1 VAPRKPARNKP
12 LQARSRATVTA
23 ILDAMTQVLDREGEA
38 AATTTRVAELAGV
51 SIGTLYQYFSDRDA
65 LLDALQDREFERTM
79 ELMERVLATNDERS
93 PRETAQEVVAGLL
106 GMYAA
111 APGLHRA
118 LALDGLRVTPTE
130 RVRAFDMRVVSV
142 VRNFLA
148 VSGWPVRRKNLD
160 AAAFVIFQSVRATM
174 LARMLEAP
182 PGLDD
187 RTVTDEVTDL
197 VLRYLIESP
206 DQAVTIKAPAA
217 GARSPARPRARLA
230 GRPRTARGTR
240 RPAT

>member
-1 VAPRKPARNKP
+1 
-12 LQARSRATVTA
+12 
-23 ILDAMTQVLDREGEA
+23 MTRVLDQEGEA

-93 PRETAQEVVAGLL
+93 PRETAQEVVEGLL
-106 GMYAA
+106 ALYAA

-142 VRNFLA
+142 VRHFLA
-148 VSGWPVRRKNLD
+148 VSGWPVRRRNLD
-160 AAAFVIFQSVRATM
+160 AAAFVVFQSVRATM
-174 LARMLEAP
+174 LARMLESP

-187 RTVTDEVTDL
+187 RTVTEEVTDL
-197 VLRYLIESP
+197 VLRYLIDSP
-206 DQAVTIKAPAA
+206 DQTVSIKG
-217 GARSPARPRARLA
+217 GASRRRP
-230 GRPRTARGTR
+230 GRETR
-240 RPAT
+240 RGESRSRRADR

>member
-1 VAPRKPARNKP
+1 
-12 LQARSRATVTA
+12 
-23 ILDAMTQVLDREGEA
+23 MTRILDREGEA

-65 LLDALQDREFERTM
+65 LLDALQDRECERTM

-93 PRETAQEVVAGLL
+93 PRETAQEVVEGLL
-106 GMYAA
+106 GLYAA

-187 RTVTDEVTDL
+187 RTITDEVTDL
-197 VLRYLIESP
+197 VLRYLVDSP
-206 DQAVTIKAPAA
+206 DQTVAIEE
-217 GARSPARPRARLA
+217 RALGHRAKRDSERRRRA
-230 GRPRTARGTR
+230 GRAPGRN
-240 RPAT
+240 

>member
-1 VAPRKPARNKP
+1 MALRKPARNKP
-12 LQARSRATVTA
+12 LQARSRATVTG
-23 ILDAMTQVLDREGEA
+23 ILDAMTRILDEEGEA

-51 SIGTLYQYFSDRDA
+51 SVGTLYQYFSDRDA

-79 ELMERVLATNDERS
+79 ERVLAPNDQRS
-93 PRETAQEVVAGLL
+93 QRETAQEVVEGLL
-106 GMYAA
+106 GLYAA

-142 VRNFLA
+142 VRSFLA
-148 VSGWPVRRKNLD
+148 VSGWPVRRPNLD

-174 LARMLEAP
+174 LARMLESP

-187 RTVTDEVTDL
+187 RTVTEELTDL

-206 DQAVTIKAPAA
+206 DDAVEK
-217 GARSPARPRARLA
+217 PR
-230 GRPRTARGTR
+230 G
-240 RPAT
+240 

>member
-1 VAPRKPARNKP
+1 MAQRKTARNKP
-12 LQARSRATVTA
+12 LQARSRATVMA
-23 ILDAMTQVLDREGEA
+23 ILDAMVRVLDREGEA
-38 AATTTRVAELAGV
+38 AATTTRVAEVAGV

-65 LLDALQDREFERTM
+65 MLDALQDREFERTM
-79 ELMERVLATNDERS
+79 ELMERVLASNGKRS
-93 PRETAQEVVAGLL
+93 PRETAQEVVEGLL
-106 GMYAA
+106 GLYAA

-142 VRNFLA
+142 VRSFLA

-187 RTVTDEVTDL
+187 RTITEEVTDL
-197 VLRYLIESP
+197 VVRYLIDGP
-206 DQAVTIKAPAA
+206 D
-217 GARSPARPRARLA
+217 RALTPKRV
-230 GRPRTARGTR
+230 R
-240 RPAT
+240 RRVS

>member
-1 VAPRKPARNKP
+1 M
-12 LQARSRATVTA
+12 A
-23 ILDAMTQVLDREGEA
+23 ILDAMVRVLDREGEA
-38 AATTTRVAELAGV
+38 AATTTRVAEVAGV

-65 LLDALQDREFERTM
+65 MLDALQDREFERTM
-79 ELMERVLATNDERS
+79 ELMERVLASNGKRS
-93 PRETAQEVVAGLL
+93 PRETAQEVVEGLL
-106 GMYAA
+106 GLYAA

-142 VRNFLA
+142 VRSFLA

-187 RTVTDEVTDL
+187 RTITEEVTDL
-197 VLRYLIESP
+197 VVRYLIDGP
-206 DQAVTIKAPAA
+206 D
-217 GARSPARPRARLA
+217 RALTPKRV
-230 GRPRTARGTR
+230 R
-240 RPAT
+240 RRVS

>member
-1 VAPRKPARNKP
+1 MAQRKQARNKP

-23 ILDAMTQVLDREGEA
+23 ILDAMVRILDREGEA
-38 AATTTRVAELAGV
+38 AATTTRVAEVAGV

-65 LLDALQDREFERTM
+65 MLDALQDREFERTM
-79 ELMERVLATNDERS
+79 ELMERVLASNGKRS
-93 PRETAQEVVAGLL
+93 PRETAQEVVEGLL
-106 GMYAA
+106 ALYAA

-142 VRNFLA
+142 VRSFLA

-174 LARMLEAP
+174 LARMLESP

-187 RTVTDEVTDL
+187 RTITEEVTDL
-197 VLRYLIESP
+197 VVRYLIESP
-206 DQAVTIKAPAA
+206 ERAA
-217 GARSPARPRARLA
+217 TPTRAR
-230 GRPRTARGTR
+230 R
-240 RPAT
+240 RAS

>member
-1 VAPRKPARNKP
+1 
-12 LQARSRATVTA
+12 
-23 ILDAMTQVLDREGEA
+23 MTQVLDREGDA

-51 SIGTLYQYFSDRDA
+51 SIGTLYQYFADRDA

-79 ELMERVLATNDERS
+79 ELMERVLATNDQRS

-187 RTVTDEVTDL
+187 HTITDEVTDL

-206 DQAVTIKAPAA
+206 DQAVTIEGQALRHGSSREPER
-217 GARSPARPRARLA
+217 GALRARTTDRSLPMASARRKA
-230 GRPRTARGTR
+230 GRRAPKRS
-240 RPAT
+240 